1 MYLNEFNLMQ
11 GQQLPYPNRPAT
23 GIPFTLGGQFPY
35 PGFIPGD
42 PFAPMGQAFQL
53 SAAPN
58 FTDTSPII
66 PASMMTPVTAC
77 GEGVAP
83 ALYPNQLGST
93 TTAYLAADAVTVPGG
108 VETSRGDVR
117 NVLEPILLADLLLGL

>member
-1 MYLNEFNLMQ
+1 MQ
-11 GQQLPYPNRPAT
+11 GDQLPYPNRPT
-23 GIPFTLGGQFPY
+23 STVPFTLAGQFPY

-42 PFAPMGQAFQL
+42 PFAPTSSAFLL
-53 SAAPN
+53 SAAPS

-66 PASMMTPVTAC
+66 PASIMTPVTAY

-93 TTAYLAADAVTVPGG
+93 TTAYLASDAVTVPGG
-108 VETSRGDVR
+108 METSRGDVR
-117 NVLEPILLADLLLGL
+117 DVLEPILLADLLLGL